1 MRWRGWLLGT
11 LGQLVGVLPGLVSEF
26 VSVRG
31 ALVSKAVRVG
41 AIGDHFIVLAPARHF
56 FGVHRKR
63 APPRPRPRRRSRIF
77 LFGNL
82 FMALYS
88 GLLPVVAL
96 PWICTEA
103 DGHAARLPKRGR
115 HVRKNGCVRDGI
127 GPPGD
132 RKSVV

>member
-11 LGQLVGVLPGLVSEF
+11 LGQLVGVLPGLVSEFVSVRGALVSEF

-82 FMALYS
+82 YIELYY
-88 GLLPVVAL
+88 
-96 PWICTEA
+96 
-103 DGHAARLPKRGR
+103 GR
-115 HVRKNGCVRDGI
+115 
-127 GPPGD
+127 
-132 RKSVV
+132 